1 MERKTTLKEL
11 AKILNVSISTV
22 SKALNDSSEINPDTK
37 ARIKEVALANKYVP
51 NELAQSLKGKK
62 TKTLGVIIPEV
73 LSHFFAKSL
82 HGIETMA
89 SSLGYKIIICIS
101 NESVQ
106 KESESLNILVNT
118 NVDGIIMS
126 LARETQAT
134 DSYDHFKRVFDYGI
148 PIVLFDRVSDT
159 LVCDKITVNDK
170 EITHKATRELH
181 RSGCKNIIYLSTIY
195 DTSVDK
201 QRQIGYTSAMK
212 ELQSKPE
219 ILHIKDYSYFE
230 ENLLKIIKKF
240 NVDGIVA
247 ADELSA
253 VSAMKTALNHGYK
266 IPEDISVIGFTN
278 GVLGENFIPSL
289 TTVEQY
295 AEEQGSS
302 AVELIIGRIQKT
314 IAAEP
319 VHKII
324 KTAILHRNSTRESL
338 SLQK

>member
-37 ARIKEVALANKYVP
+37 AKIKEVALANKYVP

-73 LSHFFAKSL
+73 LSQFFAKSL

-89 SSLGYKIIICIS
+89 SNLGYKIIICIS

-134 DSYDHFKRVFDYGI
+134 ESYDHFKGVFDYGI
-148 PIVLFDRVSDT
+148 PIVLFDRVSDN

-170 EITHKATRELH
+170 EITYKAARELH
-181 RSGCKNIIYLSTIY
+181 KTGCKNIIYLSTIY

-201 QRQIGYTSAMK
+201 QRQIGYTLARND
-212 ELQSKPE
+212 LQSKPK
-219 ILHIKDYSYFE
+219 ILHIKEYTFFE
-230 ENLLKIIKKF
+230 ETLLEVLKKSD
-240 NVDGIVA
+240 VDGIVA

-253 VSAMKTALNHGYK
+253 VSAMKTALKHGYK
-266 IPEDISVIGFTN
+266 IPQDISVIGFTN

-295 AEEQGSS
+295 AEEQGRS
-302 AVELIIGRIQKT
+302 AVEIIVGRIRKT
-314 IAAEP
+314 NPEEP
-319 VHKII
+319 VHKVI
-324 KTAILHRNSTRESL
+324 KTAILHRNSTRKPL
-338 SLQK
+338 PLQQ